1 MAKQTAS
8 QTVGPFF
15 LYSLTP
21 ELATGIRYTGYTS
34 DVLAGDGT
42 AGEHIVVEGR
52 VLDGEGSP
60 VPDSMIEIWQA
71 NAAGRYRHDEDG
83 RADVP
88 LDDGFLGFGRTGT
101 DKDGRFRF
109 HTVKPGAVPG
119 LGNAWQA
126 PHIAV
131 CVFARGML
139 SHAYTRLYFADE
151 AGANETDPV
160 LNSVDTARRPTLIA
174 ERTESRGQIVYRF
187 DIRLQGEGE
196 TVFFDV

>member
-15 LYSLTP
+15 LYGLTP
-21 ELATGIRYTGYTS
+21 ELAAGIRYTGYTS
-34 DVLAGDGT
+34 AVLASEAT

-52 VLDGEGSP
+52 VLDGEGNP
-60 VPDSMIEIWQA
+60 VPDSMVEIWQA
-71 NAAGRYRHDEDG
+71 NAAGRYRHVEDD
-83 RADVP
+83 RADAP
-88 LDDGFLGFGRTGT
+88 LDDTFLGFGRTGT
-101 DKDGRFRF
+101 DKAGGFRFR
-109 HTVKPGAVPG
+109 TVKPGPVPG

-126 PHIAV
+126 PHIVV

-139 SHAYTRLYFADE
+139 SHAYTRLYFSDE
-151 AGANETDPV
+151 AEANGADPV
-160 LNSVDTARRPTLIA
+160 LDAVDAGRRPTLIA

-187 DIRLQGEGE
+187 DIRLQGAGE

>member
-21 ELATGIRYTGYTS
+21 ELASGIRYTGYTRA
-34 DVLAGDGT
+34 VLAGEAT

-60 VPDSMIEIWQA
+60 VPDSMVEIWQA
-71 NAAGRYRHDEDG
+71 NAAGRYRHDADD

-88 LDDGFLGFGRTGT
+88 LDETFLGFGRTGT
-101 DKDGRFRF
+101 DKDGGFRF
-109 HTVKPGAVPG
+109 HTVKPGPVPG
-119 LGNAWQA
+119 PGNAWQA

-151 AGANETDPV
+151 AEANAADPV
-160 LNSVDTARRPTLIA
+160 LGAVEAARRATLIA
-174 ERTESRGQIVYRF
+174 ARIESRGRTVYRF
-187 DIRLQGEGE
+187 DIRLQGDGE